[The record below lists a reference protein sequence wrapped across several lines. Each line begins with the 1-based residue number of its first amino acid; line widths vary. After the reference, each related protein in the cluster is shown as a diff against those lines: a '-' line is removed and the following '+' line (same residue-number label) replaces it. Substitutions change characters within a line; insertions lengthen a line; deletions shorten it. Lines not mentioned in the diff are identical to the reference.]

1 MGRIILHIHGK
12 LKNRNLRALFEEYT
26 GRLGNRISVVTHS
39 EKHNP
44 AEYVENLPKSTMLL
58 DEKGQQISSL
68 DFAQKVQKWGLDQN
82 DMHLAIGPH
91 EGFGEVSQFS
101 KISLSKMTMTHEFA
115 TVFLSEQIYRAF
127 EIIKGTS
134 YHRE

>member
-1 MGRIILHIHGK
+1 MGRIILHIYGK
-12 LKNRNLRALFEEYT
+12 LKNRNLRALFEEYI

-44 AEYVENLPKSTMLL
+44 AEYVENLPKTTMLL
-58 DEKGQQISSL
+58 DEKGQQISSI

-91 EGFGEVSQFS
+91 EGFGEASQFS
-101 KISLSKMTMTHEFA
+101 KISLSALDVSKHFIFMKSSCA
-115 TVFLSEQIYRAF
+115 KVLVGCAAI
-127 EIIKGTS
+127 
-134 YHRE
+134 

>member
-12 LKNRNLRALFEEYT
+12 LKNRNLRALFEEYI

-58 DEKGQQISSL
+58 DERGQQITSVDL
-68 DFAQKVQKWGLDQN
+68 IK
-82 DMHLAIGPH
+82 
-91 EGFGEVSQFS
+91 
-101 KISLSKMTMTHEFA
+101 
-115 TVFLSEQIYRAF
+115 
-127 EIIKGTS
+127 EI
-134 YHRE
+134 

>member
-1 MGRIILHIHGK
+1 MGRIILHVHGK
-12 LKNRNLRALFEEYT
+12 LKNRNLKALFEEYT
-26 GRLGNRISVVTHS
+26 GRLGNRISVIIHS
-39 EKHNP
+39 EKHAP
-44 AEYVENLPKSTMLL
+44 AEYVQSLPKTAMLL
-58 DEKGQQISSL
+58 DEKGQQISSV
-68 DFAQKVQKWGLDQN
+68 DFSQEVQKWGLDQN

-91 EGFGEVSQFS
+91 EGFGEVSHFP

-115 TVFLSEQIYRAF
+115 TVFLCEQIYRAF